1 MQETQKMWVWSLD
14 QEDPLGEEKAPHSSV
29 LDWKIAW
36 AEECSGLHPW
46 GAKSGTQLSSHRA
59 QHNEMNVN
67 VSLPISVPAASSHHR
82 LLPLKELNSW
92 EPILRYKMY
101 PWETSL
107 VVQWLRLCTPNAGG
121 LGLIPGQGTRP
132 YMPQLRVHTP
142 QLKILHVTSKTWH
155 SQIKTWILFKKRTLH
170 LKSKLKFDFL
180 FLWAM
185 SLVSIVFMGYSVS
198 CQRKHFVEWTSITG
212 GKRLSHSSRKKTAVK
227 RILRVKWTEVCFQES
242 RWQSES

>member
-46 GAKSGTQLSSHRA
+46 GAKSGTQLSSHRV

-107 VVQWLRLCTPNAGG
+107 VVQWLRLCTLNAGSPG
-121 LGLIPGQGTRP
+121 LTPGQESINNPTGHSWTSCMLHQSSP
-132 YMPQLRVHTP
+132 VLQLRPGAAREVF
-142 QLKILHVTSKTWH
+142 
-155 SQIKTWILFKKRTLH
+155 FKNYTARCNCKDMH
-170 LKSKLKFDFL
+170 HNFIIFPFWVNYFHFL
-180 FLWAM
+180 F
-185 SLVSIVFMGYSVS
+185 Y
-198 CQRKHFVEWTSITG
+198 TY
-212 GKRLSHSSRKKTAVK
+212 
-227 RILRVKWTEVCFQES
+227 VCIF
-242 RWQSES
+242 